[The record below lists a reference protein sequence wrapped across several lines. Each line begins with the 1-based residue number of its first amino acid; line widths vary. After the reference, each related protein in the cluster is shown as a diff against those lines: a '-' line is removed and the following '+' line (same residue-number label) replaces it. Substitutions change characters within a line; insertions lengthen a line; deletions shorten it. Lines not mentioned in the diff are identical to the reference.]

1 MVKATRSRQIC
12 EVATRDSSDQQFLS
26 HDLSKHVTANL
37 LDKDLRSRQRIEVT
51 TRSDTGAKRR
61 MLRQE
66 TRCRDEEKSLK
77 EGSCRDIVL
86 DVETLKEDNSCLD
99 RKTMS
104 RQGMTAS

>member
-1 MVKATRSRQIC
+1 M
-12 EVATRDSSDQQFLS
+12 DSSDQQFLC
-26 HDLSKHVTANL
+26 HDLSKHVAATL
-37 LDKDLRSRQRIEVT
+37 LDKDLRSLQRIKVT

-66 TRCRDEEKSLK
+66 IGCRDKEKILK

-86 DVETLKEDNSCLD
+86 DVTTLKEDNSCHD
-99 RKTMS
+99 RKMMS